1 VGWCIS
7 AGLLRAIERPEG
19 RRPPAAAGPRRG
31 RRRFLK
37 RRVAGAIAVAA
48 WSAVLAAQAPPAAPA
63 EPSSAG
69 GFSVRIVSP
78 GPDTYVSGLM
88 TLKAVFEPGPRAK
101 ELKNVRFF
109 ANSRQVCA
117 VADPVR
123 AECEW
128 DAGEDVKEHLIRV
141 VADVPGGERIVAVT
155 RTKPLEH
162 YVEKVA
168 VDVVQITAVVQD
180 GNRFIKGLPRTAFRL
195 LEDGVPQTITH
206 FTSEGSALEIAIM
219 LDVSQSMTLAMP
231 QLKNS
236 VKRFLA
242 ALGPKDQVT
251 IGAFNDNLYTLTKR
265 ETTRARQLTA
275 IDRLQPWGGTALYDT
290 IVHGVRQLS
299 RQPGRRVLVV
309 FSDGDDRTS
318 HATIKNVED
327 AVRST
332 DTTLFMVALG
342 RGVKEVQLKTGIQ
355 RLVDLSGGRVHFV
368 ERSDRLDEPFQ
379 DIIEELSN
387 QYLIG
392 FQSTNSKHDGAWR
405 ELRLEVPGTGH
416 DVRARQGYRAPS
428 GS

>member
-1 VGWCIS
+1 MGFTSV
-7 AGLLRAIERPEG
+7 
-19 RRPPAAAGPRRG
+19 
-31 RRRFLK
+31 
-37 RRVAGAIAVAA
+37 RRVACVAGLSA
-48 WSAVLAAQAPPAAPA
+48 WSALLLAQAPPADT
-63 EPSSAG
+63 SSSN

-101 ELKNVRFF
+101 EVKDVRFF
-109 ANSRQVCA
+109 ANNRQVCV

-141 VADVPGGERIVAVT
+141 VAEVPGGTRIATAT
-155 RTKPLEH
+155 RTKALDH
-162 YVEKVA
+162 HVEKVA

-195 LEDGVPQTITH
+195 YEDGVPQKISH
-206 FTSEGSALEIAIM
+206 FSSEGSALEIAIM

-236 VKRFLA
+236 VKRFLD

-265 ETTRARQLTA
+265 ETSRAAQVRA

-290 IVHGVRQLS
+290 IVRGVQQLS

-318 HATIKNVED
+318 HATIRNVEES
-327 AVRST
+327 VRST

-342 RGVKEVQLKTGIQ
+342 RGAKEVQLKTGILK
-355 RLVDLSGGRVHFV
+355 LVDLSGGRVHFV

-379 DIIEELSN
+379 EIIEELSN

-392 FQSTNSKHDGAWR
+392 FESTNSKHDGAWR
-405 ELRLEVPGTGH
+405 ELKLEVPGTGH

>member
-1 VGWCIS
+1 MRTIS
-7 AGLLRAIERPEG
+7 HSLLAIT
-19 RRPPAAAGPRRG
+19 AA
-31 RRRFLK
+31 
-37 RRVAGAIAVAA
+37 
-48 WSAVLAAQAPPAAPA
+48 SAVLAAQAPPVAPA
-63 EPSSAG
+63 ESSSG
-69 GFSVRIVSP
+69 GFSVKLVSP

-88 TLKAVFEPGPRAK
+88 RLKAVFEPGPRAREVK
-101 ELKNVRFF
+101 DVRFY
-109 ANSRQVCA
+109 ANGRQVCA

-141 VADVPGGERIVAVT
+141 VGEVPGGGRIVAT
-155 RTKPLEH
+155 ARTKGLEH
-162 YVEKVA
+162 AEKVS

-180 GNRFIKGLPRTAFRL
+180 GNRFIKGLPRSAFKL
-195 LEDGVPQTITH
+195 YENGVPQEISH
-206 FTSEGSALEIAIM
+206 FSSEGSALEIVMA

-251 IGAFNDNLYTLTKR
+251 IGAFNDNLFTLAKR
-265 ETTRARQLTA
+265 GTSLAQMTRA
-275 IDRLQPWGGTALYDT
+275 IDRLQPWGGTALYDV
-290 IVHGVRQLS
+290 IVRGVQMLTK
-299 RQPGRRVLVV
+299 QAGRRVLVV

-332 DTTLFMVALG
+332 DTTLYMVALG
-342 RGVKEVQLKTGIQ
+342 RGVKETQLKSGIQ
-355 RLVDLSGGRVHFV
+355 KLVDLSGGRALFV

-379 DIIEELSN
+379 EIIEELSN

-392 FQSTNSKHDGAWR
+392 FESSNTKHDGSWR
-405 ELRLEVPGTGH
+405 ELKLEIPGTGH